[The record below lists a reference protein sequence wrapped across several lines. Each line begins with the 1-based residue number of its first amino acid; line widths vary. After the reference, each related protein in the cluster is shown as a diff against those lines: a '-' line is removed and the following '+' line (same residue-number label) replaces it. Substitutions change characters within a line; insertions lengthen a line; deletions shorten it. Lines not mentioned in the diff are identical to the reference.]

1 MTKIFY
7 FSGTGNTLW
16 SAKKIAEMLNGN
28 CELFNIGVE
37 MRKPAEP
44 IEANR
49 VIVLFPAYAYQAPLL
64 VRRFFIRSE
73 VRSPYI
79 AALATFGTDPGGALA
94 EAYRIFKRKK
104 TAVAYFASIPCV
116 ENYIPLFGP
125 QSEETKRR
133 RLALQKNATEKI
145 ARDILNRKTNSV
157 WPLRPFSM
165 CTSSLFRLGKPLFV
179 KAFKV
184 KAACN
189 GCGVCARICPAANI
203 TIEGINP
210 VFSAHC
216 EQCQA
221 CLNWCPRRA
230 IGYLRFDPD
239 RFQYHHPEVTVSEM
253 YCSKDLFRQ

>member
-16 SAKKIAEMLNGN
+16 SAKKIAEMLGDD
-28 CELFNIGVE
+28 CEIFNMGAE

-44 IEANR
+44 VEADR
-49 VIVLFPAYAYQAPLL
+49 VILLFPAYAYQSPLL

-73 VRSPYI
+73 FRASYI
-79 AALATFGTDPGGALA
+79 AVLTTFGTDPGGALA

-104 TAVAYFASIPCV
+104 TPVSYFADIPSV
-116 ENYIPLFGP
+116 ENFVPLFGP
-125 QSEETKRR
+125 QGEETKRR
-133 RLALQKNATEKI
+133 RLALQKNATEKA
-145 ARDILNRKTNSV
+145 ARDILGRKTNSP

-165 CTSSLFRLGKPLFV
+165 GVSLLFRICKPFFV
-179 KAFKV
+179 RAFKV
-184 KAACN
+184 RAACN
-189 GCGVCARICPAANI
+189 GCGLCARVCPAGNI
-203 TIEGINP
+203 VIIRGKP
-210 VFSAHC
+210 VFFARC

-239 RFQYHHPEVTVSEM
+239 RSQYHHPEVAVSEM
-253 YCSKDLFRQ
+253 YGSEGR

>member
-16 SAKKIAEMLNGN
+16 SAKKIAEILDGD

-37 MRKPAEP
+37 MRRPAET
-44 IEANR
+44 IEADR
-49 VIVLFPAYAYQAPLL
+49 VILLFPAYAYQSPPL
-64 VRRFFIRSE
+64 VRRFFVRSE
-73 VRSPYI
+73 FRSSYI
-79 AALATFGTDPGGALA
+79 AVLTTYGTDPGGALA

-104 TAVAYFASIPCV
+104 TPASYFASIPCV
-116 ENYIPLFGP
+116 ENYIPIFGP
-125 QSEETKRR
+125 QPEETRRR
-133 RLALQKNATEKI
+133 RLALQKSATEET
-145 ARDILNRKTNSV
+145 AQGILKRRTNSV

-165 CTSSLFRLGKPLFV
+165 GISLLFRFSRSFLAKGFE
-179 KAFKV
+179 V

-189 GCGVCARICPAANI
+189 GCGVCVRICPAANI
-203 TIEGINP
+203 VIEKGKP
-210 VFSAHC
+210 VFLDHC

-239 RFQYHHPEVTVSEM
+239 TCQYHHPQVEISEM
-253 YCSKDLFRQ
+253 Y

>member
-16 SAKKIAEMLNGN
+16 SAKRIAKTLDGA

-44 IEANR
+44 IEADR

-64 VRRFFIRSE
+64 VRRFFFRFE
-73 VRSPYI
+73 FRSPYI
-79 AALATFGTDPGGALA
+79 AALTTFGTNPGGSLA
-94 EAYRIFKRKK
+94 EAKRIFKRKK
-104 TAVAYFASIPCV
+104 TPVSYFAAIPCV

-125 QSEETKRR
+125 PPEETKRR
-133 RLALQKNATEKI
+133 RLDLQKTATEEI
-145 ARDILNRKTNSV
+145 AGDILRRKTNSV
-157 WPLRPFSM
+157 WPLHFFSR
-165 CTSSLFRLGKPLFV
+165 CASSLFRFSKPFFV
-179 KAFKV
+179 KGFAV

-189 GCGVCARICPAANI
+189 GCGVCARVCPAANI
-203 TIEGINP
+203 TMEGAKP
-210 VFSAHC
+210 VFSTRC

-230 IGYLRFDPD
+230 IRYIRYEPD
-239 RFQYHHPEVTVSEM
+239 TSQYHHPEVTVSEM
-253 YCSKDLFRQ
+253 YCSEGV